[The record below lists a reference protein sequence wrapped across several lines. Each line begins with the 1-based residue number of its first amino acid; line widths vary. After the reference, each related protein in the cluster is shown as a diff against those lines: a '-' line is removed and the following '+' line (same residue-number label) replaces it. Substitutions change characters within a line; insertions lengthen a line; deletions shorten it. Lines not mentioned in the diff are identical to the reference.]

1 MGKVDSFEDLEVWKR
16 AVELT
21 INVYEIIH
29 SCKDYG
35 LKDQMQRASVSI
47 ASNIA
52 EGYDRQTNKEF
63 VHFLYIAKGSC
74 AELQTQLYISFRLNY
89 ISITHYEALNKEI
102 NTVSKMLYKLIQYRK
117 SQHPIPSTPYP
128 VPRTQYPEPS
138 TPNLQR

>member
-1 MGKVDSFEDLEVWKR
+1 MVKVNSFEDLEVWKR

-21 INVYEIIH
+21 IKVYEIIH

-63 VHFLYIAKGSC
+63 VQFLYIAKGSC
-74 AELQTQLYISFRLNY
+74 AELQTQLYISCRLKY
-89 ISITHYEALNKEI
+89 ISITHHETLNKEV
-102 NTVSKMLYKLIQYRK
+102 NTISKMLYKLIQYRK
-117 SQHPIPSTPYP
+117 SHD
-128 VPRTQYPEPS
+128 PRTPHPA
-138 TPNLQR
+138 PNLK